1 MLSFLEDN
9 DQATAAA
16 ARNFVAR
23 VLGLAIHEISLD
35 PTTDLSQ
42 EQIDK
47 LLPLLQRLQ
56 SGEPLAYVE
65 GSVGFYKHDFVID
78 SRALIPRADSEVVV
92 ELCLEHLTA
101 KSRLRLLDVG
111 AGSGCLIISLLS
123 ELPRADGV
131 AIDIEVGALEL
142 TSLNAKTIGV
152 DQRLQLL
159 KSDCLVGLDSADR
172 FDLIVSNP
180 PYITHG
186 EELGPSVAEYEPH
199 SALFVTDGDAMQFYR
214 RIMLEAKA
222 HLLPKAVL
230 VFEIGVNRQDDLAR
244 VASECGYQVL
254 EQREDM
260 CSIVRAI
267 SLQLIA

>member
-9 DQATAAA
+9 NQATTAA

-23 VLGLAIHEISLD
+23 VLGLATHDISLD
-35 PTTDLSQ
+35 SKAELSQ

-78 SRALIPRADSEVVV
+78 SRVLIPRADSEAVV
-92 ELCLEHLTA
+92 ELCLENLTS
-101 KSRLRLLDVG
+101 KSHLRLLDVG
-111 AGSGCLIISLLS
+111 CGSGCLIISLLS

-131 AIDIEVGALEL
+131 AIDIEVGALEM
-142 TSLNAKTIGV
+142 TALNAQAIGV

-159 KSDCLVGLDSADR
+159 RSDCLAGLDAVDK

-180 PYITHG
+180 PYITHS
-186 EELGPSVAEYEPH
+186 EELGSSVAEYEPH

-214 RIMLEAKA
+214 RIMIEAKV
-222 HLLPKAVL
+222 HLLPKAML
-230 VFEIGVNRQDDLAR
+230 VFEIGANRQDDLAR
-244 VASECGYQVL
+244 VAGECGYEVL
-254 EQREDM
+254 EQRKDM

-267 SLQLIA
+267 SLRLIA